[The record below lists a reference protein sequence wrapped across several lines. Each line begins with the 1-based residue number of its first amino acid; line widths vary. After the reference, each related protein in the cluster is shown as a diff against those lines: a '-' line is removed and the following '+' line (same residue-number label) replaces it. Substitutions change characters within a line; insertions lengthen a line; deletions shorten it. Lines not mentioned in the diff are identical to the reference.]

1 MQTSLQVNITFE
13 QVLNIVKQ
21 LPTEEKLMLTKELEK
36 EGIKS
41 KLNAILQILKTDEL
55 TQQIIDEEVETVRKS
70 LYDNQN
76 HQGNF

>member
-76 HQGNF
+76 N

>member
-55 TQQIIDEEVETVRKS
+55 TQQIIDEEVEIVRKS

-76 HQGNF
+76 H

>member
-76 HQGNF
+76 H

>member
-1 MQTSLQVNITFE
+1 
-13 QVLNIVKQ
+13 
-21 LPTEEKLMLTKELEK
+21 MLTKELEK

-76 HQGNF
+76 H

>member
-55 TQQIIDEEVETVRKS
+55 TQQIIDEEVEIVRKS
-70 LYDNQN
+70 LYDSQN
-76 HQGNF
+76 R